1 MMYELTDAERPEILW
16 EWARSII
23 IAAGAALF
31 MHGVFLLM
39 FSLAIFF
46 LLQSR
51 THGYLILVG
60 TAVVLAICAVLQVSL
75 DGVAAGVAWQLLR
88 IWVHEGISERV
99 VALGNTFTLVQD
111 VRQNTLAANNTI
123 ADLLFLYRCWHMWS
137 THRHARLIMC
147 IPLVF
152 IFVTTLLGCLVSLH
166 KIDARI
172 VYISALITNTLLLG
186 LTAGRILWKG
196 REESLVM
203 NCRIR
208 IPRKHNTTVEIILES
223 SLLYLICDLIYVIA
237 FGIEKPYSAF
247 GLICWGS
254 LAQLV
259 NIIPMIIIV
268 RAALVKN
275 LGASDTHAYHS
286 TKLGTAAGISAV
298 ECLECTSQ
306 AGTGMDV

>member
-1 MMYELTDAERPEILW
+1 
-16 EWARSII
+16 
-23 IAAGAALF
+23 
-31 MHGVFLLM
+31 M

-51 THGYLILVG
+51 THGYLILIV

-88 IWVHEGISERV
+88 TWVHEGISERV
-99 VALGNTFTLVQD
+99 VALGNTFTSVQD

-152 IFVTTLLGCLVSLH
+152 IFVTTRTDYLSNSTVPNASITNSSAFTVLGCLVSLH

-172 VYISALITNTLLLG
+172 AYISALITNTLLLI

-196 REESLVM
+196 RQESLVM
-203 NCRIR
+203 DCRIR

-223 SLLYLICDLIYVIA
+223 SLLYLICDLIYVIS

-254 LAQLV
+254 LAQLI
-259 NIIPMIIIV
+259 NIIPMMIIV

-275 LGASDTHAYHS
+275 LGPSDTHAYHD
-286 TKLGTAAGISAV
+286 TKLGTATGISAV

-306 AGTGMDV
+306 AGTRMDV

>member
-1 MMYELTDAERPEILW
+1 ERPDILW

-23 IAAGAALF
+23 IAAGAALL

-51 THGYLILVG
+51 THRYLIFLG

-88 IWVHEGISERV
+88 TWVHEGISERV
-99 VALGNTFTLVQD
+99 VALGNVFTSMQT

-123 ADLLFLYRCWHMWS
+123 ADLLFLYCCWHMWS
-137 THRHARLIMC
+137 SHRHVRLIMC

-166 KIDARI
+166 KFDARI
-172 VYISALITNTLLLG
+172 AYISALITNTLLLG

-196 REESLVM
+196 RQESFAKDR
-203 NCRIR
+203 RIR
-208 IPRKHNTTVEIILES
+208 IPRKHSTTVEIILES
-223 SLLYLICDLIYVIA
+223 SFLYLACDLIYVIG
-237 FGIEKPYSAF
+237 FGVEKPYSAF

-268 RAALVKN
+268 RVALVRN
-275 LGASDTHAYHS
+275 FRASDTYA
-286 TKLGTAAGISAV
+286 
-298 ECLECTSQ
+298 
-306 AGTGMDV
+306 